1 MAIVTIF
8 GGTFGDD
15 EALAQ
20 NLALTLGYAYV
31 GREVL
36 VKASQRCDIP
46 EAKLSDILE
55 KEPHWWERWQVNLRP
70 YRIALQAAMSEAAL
84 AGNIV
89 YHGHVGHGLLP
100 GIRHVVRVLL
110 TAPMDYRIEQV
121 RERQG
126 LDEKAARHYIDHVEK
141 ARTRRLMA
149 LFGTDWHDPGQYALI
164 LNIAQISPLGAEK
177 VIADTASLTD
187 YQATPESRQALEDLA
202 LTSRVEA
209 HLLNFPRLRDLP
221 IGVRAMQGE
230 VTLLAII
237 PHSVSEIEIVG
248 VVKTVPGVKKVS
260 ADIVSLPSR
269 VAPVTKLT
277 PDSGF
282 DA

>member
-36 VKASQRCDIP
+36 VKASQRCEIP
-46 EAKLSDILE
+46 EAKLNDILE
-55 KEPHWWERWQVNLRP
+55 KEPHWWERWQENLRP

-84 AGNIV
+84 TDNIV

-100 GIRHVVRVLL
+100 DIRHVVRVLL
-110 TAPMDYRIEQV
+110 TAPLSFRFEQV
-121 RERQG
+121 RARQG
-126 LDEKAARHYIDHVEK
+126 LDTNAARQYIEHVEK

-164 LNIAQISPLGAEK
+164 LNMAQISSLGAEK
-177 VIADTASLTD
+177 VIANTAKLTD
-187 YQATPESRQALEDLA
+187 YQATPESRQALEDWA

-209 HLLNFPRLRDLP
+209 HLLSFPRLRDLP
-221 IGVRAMQGE
+221 IGVRVMQGE
-230 VTLLAII
+230 VSLSAIV

-248 VVKTVPGVKKVS
+248 VVRTVPGVKKVS
-260 ADIVSLPSR
+260 ADIVVLPSR
-269 VAPVTKLT
+269 ALPR
-277 PDSGF
+277 G
-282 DA
+282 

>member
-36 VKASQRCDIP
+36 VKASQRCEIP

-55 KEPHWWERWQVNLRP
+55 KEPRWWERWQENLRP
-70 YRIALQAAMSEAAL
+70 YRIALQAAMTEAAL
-84 AGNIV
+84 AENLV

-100 GIRHVVRVLL
+100 GVRHLLKVML
-110 TAPMDYRIEQV
+110 TAPMDFRIEQV

-126 LDEKAARHYIDHVEK
+126 LDPKAARRYIEHVEK

-164 LNIAQISPLGAEK
+164 LNMAQISALGAEQ
-177 VIADTASLTD
+177 VIANTAKLTD
-187 YQATPESRQALEDLA
+187 YQATPESRQTLEDLA

-209 HLLNFPRLRDLP
+209 HLLSFPRLRDLP
-221 IGVRAMQGE
+221 IGVRAMGGE
-230 VTLLAII
+230 VSLSAIV

-248 VVKTVPGVKKVS
+248 VVRTVPGVKKVS
-260 ADIVSLPSR
+260 ADIVSLPRS
-269 VAPVTKLT
+269 VSPA
-277 PDSGF
+277 G
-282 DA
+282 